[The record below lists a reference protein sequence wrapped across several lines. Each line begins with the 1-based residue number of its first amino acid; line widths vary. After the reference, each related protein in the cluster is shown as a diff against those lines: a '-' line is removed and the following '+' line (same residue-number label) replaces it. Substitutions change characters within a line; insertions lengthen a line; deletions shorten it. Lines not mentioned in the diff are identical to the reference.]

1 MNLTLNE
8 SPVMV
13 KDVFL
18 QPGDFCWGNH
28 SIRVKTLLGSCVSIV
43 FWHPQMKIGGMSHIM
58 LPEKRSGSPEN
69 NILIGKYAEDAV
81 NLFLKE
87 AKRAGTNVH
96 DYQIK
101 LFGGSNMFTTFEKK
115 VSVEEGFAT
124 DKRINE
130 IGYKNVLK
138 ARELLASLNLK
149 IMSESTGGTKHRK
162 IYLNI
167 WNGEVWMEMKKEKS

>member
-1 MNLTLNE
+1 
-8 SPVMV
+8 
-13 KDVFL
+13 
-18 QPGDFCWGNH
+18 
-28 SIRVKTLLGSCVSIV
+28 
-43 FWHPQMKIGGMSHIM
+43 M
-58 LPEKRSGSPEN
+58 LPERKSGAPEN

-87 AKRAGTNVH
+87 AKRAGTSIY
-96 DYQIK
+96 DYHIK

-115 VSVEEGFAT
+115 VSDEEGFGS

-130 IGYKNVLK
+130 IGYKNILK
-138 ARELLASLNLK
+138 ARDLLASHKLK

-167 WNGEVWMEMKKEKS
+167 WNGEVWMEMKKDKS